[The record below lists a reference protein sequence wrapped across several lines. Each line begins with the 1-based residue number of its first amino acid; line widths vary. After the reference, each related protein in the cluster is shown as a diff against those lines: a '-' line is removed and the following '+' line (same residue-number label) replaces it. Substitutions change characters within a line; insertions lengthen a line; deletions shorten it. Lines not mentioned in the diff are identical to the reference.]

1 MGCFFS
7 GHRELPKEQM
17 NNLFTVARQQITNA
31 VVNYSIKDFYAGG
44 AVGFDMIASMMV
56 LSVKRN
62 KYNHINLHL
71 ILPTPD
77 YGRYQWKTVQEIEY
91 YRLILQGVDTI
102 ETIAPSAY
110 SGINFV
116 RNQRLV
122 ELGCNLG
129 IVYAE
134 PDHKSGGTYSTIKMA
149 QKNGTRIVNL
159 YDFLDNT

>member
-7 GHRELPKEQM
+7 GHRELPKDKM
-17 NNLFTVARQQITNA
+17 NDIFTVTRQQITNA

-44 AVGFDMIASMMV
+44 AVGFDMIAAMMV
-56 LSVKRN
+56 LSIKRG

-77 YGRYQWKTVQEIEY
+77 YGRFQWKTVQEIEY
-91 YRLILQGVDTI
+91 YRLILQGVKTV
-102 ETIAPSAY
+102 ETISPTTY
-110 SGINFV
+110 TGINFV
-116 RNQRLV
+116 RNKRLV

-134 PDHKSGGTYSTIKMA
+134 PKHESGGTYSTIKMA
-149 QKNGTRIVNL
+149 QKDGTRIINIH
-159 YDFLDNT
+159 DFLVNI